1 MPGYVIHI
9 AIANEYI
16 KKHRRIEN
24 INDFINGVIAPDLTD
39 IKSKTHYGKSPAY
52 TGLKGFLENNK
63 IEDSFNRGCFLHL
76 VTDYLFYNHYL
87 DYFDKKDM
95 YHDYDVLN
103 KPLSEKYNVSLPDNI
118 RDKVFYIEDATKILS
133 YELATKIIDEISSM
147 NLDEIAEE
155 VINNNIKWNRYK
167 KLV

>member
-16 KKHRRIEN
+16 KKHTKREN
-24 INDFINGVIAPDLTD
+24 EKEFINGVIAPDLTD
-39 IKSKTHYGKSPAY
+39 TKSKTHYGKSPAY

-63 IEDSFNRGCFLHL
+63 IKDSFNRGCFLHL
-76 VTDYLFYNHYL
+76 ITDYLFYNHYL
-87 DYFDKKDM
+87 DYYNKQEM

-118 RDKVFYIEDATKILS
+118 KDKVFYINDKTKNLS

-147 NLDEIAEE
+147 DIDEIANE
-155 VINNNIKWNRYK
+155 VLSDNERWNKYK